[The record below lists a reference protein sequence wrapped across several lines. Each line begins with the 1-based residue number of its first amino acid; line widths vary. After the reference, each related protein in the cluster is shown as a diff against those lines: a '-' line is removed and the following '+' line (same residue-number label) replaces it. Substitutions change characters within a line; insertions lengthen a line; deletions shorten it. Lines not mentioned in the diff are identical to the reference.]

1 MALLHY
7 QNLNVRRP
15 DILMKNAFF
24 GLKTFYDF
32 LRRTKDY
39 MESDAAVK
47 RLAWK
52 TGVPPDDDDAERGV
66 WVQLEEPK
74 DRPNEPEST
83 FRAFMD
89 ENVRDVFD
97 LLEDEPNDRGDR
109 RDGRRKF
116 TDERKL
122 LVLDRDPETSQLLLD
137 HRPGASSCFYAQT
150 RSRCTGRFRPSRP
163 CRTRHHRSTSRC
175 CA

>member
-7 QNLNVRRP
+7 QNLGVRRP
-15 DILMKNAFF
+15 DILLNSAFY

-39 MESDAAVK
+39 MESDAAVR

-52 TGVPPDDDDAERGV
+52 SGVPPDDDDADRVRGF

-97 LLEDEPNDRGDR
+97 LVDDEPDDPTDR
-109 RDGRRKF
+109 RRSGRRKF
-116 TDERKL
+116 ADDRKL
-122 LVLDRDPETSQLLLD
+122 LVLER
-137 HRPGASSCFYAQT
+137 
-150 RSRCTGRFRPSRP
+150 
-163 CRTRHHRSTSRC
+163 
-175 CA
+175 

>member
-7 QNLNVRRP
+7 QNLDVRRP

-47 RLAWK
+47 RLAWRP
-52 TGVPPDDDDAERGV
+52 GVPPDDDDAERTRGV

-97 LLEDEPNDRGDR
+97 LIDAATGGGNSR
-109 RDGRRKF
+109 
-116 TDERKL
+116 
-122 LVLDRDPETSQLLLD
+122 TS
-137 HRPGASSCFYAQT
+137 ASSSCST
-150 RSRCTGRFRPSRP
+150 GIPRRRSSCSIAGL
-163 CRTRHHRSTSRC
+163 
-175 CA
+175 